1 MNWLQQLIK
10 AAKAATSGPWSDT
23 RYQEIYV
30 GHDPENMIIGPDDES
45 IIAQNVSDDNSTFI
59 ALANPAT
66 ILELCAL
73 LEKAEGALIGVM
85 SAAAKVADKQHAFDV
100 ANDNFSD
107 PRPEGESL
115 CQALIAA
122 TEADNTAN
130 EALAAIKQWKEQT

>member
-1 MNWLQQLIK
+1 MSKLTALIE

-59 ALANPAT
+59 ALANPAI

-73 LEKAEGALIGVM
+73 LEKAEEALETCTEGDYSTGHVIHP
-85 SAAAKVADKQHAFDV
+85 SFDDASV
-100 ANDNFSD
+100 NQS
-107 PRPEGESL
+107 
-115 CQALIAA
+115 
-122 TEADNTAN
+122 
-130 EALAAIKQWKEQT
+130 LAAIKQWKEQT